1 MGRGI
6 EFDMAVGLGCMKEM
20 ISLSFRTFRRTECC
34 LRDCE
39 EALGYSEEFC
49 SEGIS
54 LYKEAKGKIP
64 EIGSKLSLEL
74 YGVAY
79 REVYKWNEEDLKKQI
94 FNINSMYC
102 KKINHYKN
110 IDECS
115 LNDLRTLY
123 ETYNSDIIECIEKM
137 TDKNMGIQYA
147 IVIFVLKQENLSEEE
162 KIEKLRTMLGIDEDA
177 AKGVLRTSNYLYDDM
192 FWEWLRADSDEKF
205 FSNSKTKI

>member
-49 SEGIS
+49 SDGIS

-123 ETYNSDIIECIEKM
+123 ETYNSDIIECIEKNDRQKHGY
-137 TDKNMGIQYA
+137 TVCYRYICFKTGKFIGRRKNRKIANYA
-147 IVIFVLKQENLSEEE
+147 
-162 KIEKLRTMLGIDEDA
+162 GD
-177 AKGVLRTSNYLYDDM
+177 
-192 FWEWLRADSDEKF
+192 
-205 FSNSKTKI
+205 

>member
-1 MGRGI
+1 
-6 EFDMAVGLGCMKEM
+6 
-20 ISLSFRTFRRTECC
+20 
-34 LRDCE
+34 
-39 EALGYSEEFC
+39 
-49 SEGIS
+49 
-54 LYKEAKGKIP
+54 
-64 EIGSKLSLEL
+64 
-74 YGVAY
+74 
-79 REVYKWNEEDLKKQI
+79 
-94 FNINSMYC
+94 MYC

-123 ETYNSDIIECIEKM
+123 ETYNSDILECIEKM
-137 TDKNMGIQYA
+137 TDRNMGIQYA
-147 IVIFVLKQENLSEEE
+147 IGIFVLKQENLSEEE